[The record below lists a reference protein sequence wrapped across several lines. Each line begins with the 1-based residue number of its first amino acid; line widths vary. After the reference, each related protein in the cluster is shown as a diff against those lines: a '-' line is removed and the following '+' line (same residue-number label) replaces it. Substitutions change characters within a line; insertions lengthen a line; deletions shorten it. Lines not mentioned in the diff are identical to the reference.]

1 MAVPGRG
8 HGPAG
13 MKMAEEVHTETQVAH
28 GEGAHSGGFPPFD
41 TSTFGSQLLW
51 LAITFGLLYYLM
63 AKVALPRIAG
73 ILEDRR
79 DRIEG
84 DREEALRLKEE
95 TDNAIAAYEQ
105 ALAEARK
112 KAHGIAQANRDKLSA
127 DVAEKR
133 AAVEADLGEKLAE
146 AEARIREI
154 KAAALGQV
162 GEIATEATSEIVEAL
177 GGGDAS
183 AADVADAVKQSMAK

>member
-1 MAVPGRG
+1 
-8 HGPAG
+8 
-13 MKMAEEVHTETQVAH
+13 MAEEVHTETQVAH

-41 TSTFGSQLLW
+41 SSTFGSQLLW

-95 TDNAIAAYEQ
+95 TDAAIAAYEQ
-105 ALAEARK
+105 ALAEARA
-112 KAHGIAQANRDKLSA
+112 KAHGIAQATRDKLSA
-127 DVAEKR
+127 EVAEKR
-133 AAVEADLGEKLAE
+133 TAVEAELAGKLAE
-146 AEARIREI
+146 AETRIREI
-154 KAAALGQV
+154 KATALGQV
-162 GEIATEATSEIVEAL
+162 GEIAADATGEIVRAL
-177 GGGDAS
+177 GGGDVAAS
-183 AADVADAVKQSMAK
+183 EVTDAVNQSLGK